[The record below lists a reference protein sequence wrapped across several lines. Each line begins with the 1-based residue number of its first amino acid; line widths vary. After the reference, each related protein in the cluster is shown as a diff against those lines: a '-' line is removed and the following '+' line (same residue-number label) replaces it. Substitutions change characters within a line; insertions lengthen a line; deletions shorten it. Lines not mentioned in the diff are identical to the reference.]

1 MKNINNFIKEINKI
15 TGITEKKEFINKFI
29 NETEIGKFLIDEDTP
44 IFIDRFNNIK
54 YLKDSQIL
62 KIGK

>member
-1 MKNINNFIKEINKI
+1 MKNINNLIKEINKI